1 MDLLVQRFYEKYAQ
15 TNTQTIRDYEK
26 KVDWSNRVV
35 GLKGSRGV
43 GKTTLLFQHI
53 KKNFKPTHKVLYAS
67 LDHFWFTENRLYHLA
82 DNFYK
87 KGGEILFL
95 DEVHRYPDWSTEL
108 KNIYDDFG
116 DLKIVF
122 TGSSLLHLEKSR
134 ADLSRRAVQY
144 NMPGL
149 SFREFLNFETK
160 NNFSPFS
167 LEEIIQNHIEIAI
180 SVLQKIKPL
189 AFFQNYLQYGY
200 YPFYLENIN
209 SFHQKLNEGIL
220 TVLEVDVP
228 QFETIQT
235 SHILLLKKLLQIISS
250 SVPFKPNLQSI
261 SQRTGISINTLKK
274 YLYLLD
280 RANIISLLHSD
291 LKGMS
296 NLSKPEKIFL
306 QNTNLMYN
314 LAGET
319 QNTGNLRETFFLT
332 NLKEIA
338 KVEAAKTGDFFVNDK
353 YTFEIGGKGKQQKQI
368 NNIPD
373 SFVVKDE
380 IETGNN
386 NIIPLWLF
394 GFLY

>member
-1 MDLLVQRFYEKYAQ
+1 MDLLIQRFYEKYAQ
-15 TNTQTIRDYEK
+15 TNVDSIRDFEG
-26 KVDWSNRVV
+26 KVDWNNRLI

-43 GKTTLLFQHI
+43 GKTTLLLQHI
-53 KKNFKPTHKVLYAS
+53 KRNYKPTGKILYTS
-67 LDHFWFTENRLYHLA
+67 LDHFWFAENRLYHLA
-82 DNFYK
+82 DIFYK

-95 DEVHRYPDWSTEL
+95 DEVHRYPEWSVEL
-108 KNIYDDFG
+108 KNIYDDFR

-134 ADLSRRAVQY
+134 ADLSRRAVLY

-149 SFREFLNFETK
+149 SFREFLNFQTN
-160 NNFSPFS
+160 NNFPAYTVQ
-167 LEEIIQNHIEIAI
+167 EIVNNHVEIAI
-180 SVLQKIKPL
+180 SVLEKLKPL
-189 AFFQNYLQYGY
+189 EFFQDYLNYGY
-200 YPFYLENIN
+200 YPFYLENID
-209 SFHQKLNEGIL
+209 SFHQKLSEAVHS
-220 TVLEVDVP
+220 VLEVDIP

-235 SHILLLKKLLQIISS
+235 SHIMLLKRLLQIISS

-280 RANIISLLHSD
+280 RANIISLLHADS
-291 LKGMS
+291 KGIS

-314 LAGET
+314 LAGEN

-332 NLKEIA
+332 NSREVGKA
-338 KVEAAKTGDFFVNDK
+338 EAAKKGDFFVNDK
-353 YTFEIGGKGKQQKQI
+353 YTFEIGGKWKQQKQI
-368 NNIPD
+368 KDIPD
-373 SFVVKDE
+373 SYVVKDE

-386 NIIPLWLF
+386 NVIPLWLF

>member
-15 TNTQTIRDYEK
+15 TRIETIRDFEN
-26 KVDWSNRVV
+26 KVDWKNRII

-43 GKTTLLFQHI
+43 GKTTLLFQHL
-53 KKNFKPTHKVLYAS
+53 KKNYKPTHRVLYAS
-67 LDHFWFTENRLYHLA
+67 LDHFWFAENRLYHLA

-95 DEVHRYPDWSTEL
+95 DEVHRYPDWSVEL
-108 KNIYDDFG
+108 KNIYDDFRN
-116 DLKIVF
+116 LKIVF
-122 TGSSLLHLEKSR
+122 TGSSLLHLDKSR
-134 ADLSRRAVQY
+134 ADLSRRAVLY
-144 NMPGL
+144 EMPGL
-149 SFREFLNFETK
+149 SFREYLNFETK
-160 NNFSPFS
+160 NNFSSFT
-167 LEEIIQNHIEIAI
+167 LEEILTNHVEIAI
-180 SVLQKIKPL
+180 SILEKIKPL

-200 YPFYLENIN
+200 YPFYLENIK

-220 TVLEVDVP
+220 TVLEVDIP

-235 SHILLLKKLLQIISS
+235 SHILLLKRLLQIISS
-250 SVPFKPNLQSI
+250 SVPFKPNLQSV
-261 SQRTGISINTLKK
+261 SQRTDISINTLKK

-280 RANIISLLHSD
+280 RANIISLLHTDS
-291 LKGMS
+291 KGMS

-319 QNTGNLRETFFLT
+319 QNTGNLRETFFLC
-332 NLKEIA
+332 NLKEVG
-338 KVEAAKTGDFFVNDK
+338 KVEAAKKGDFLVNDK
-353 YTFEIGGKGKQQKQI
+353 YTFEIGGKWKQQKQI
-368 NNIPD
+368 KNIPD
-373 SFVVKDE
+373 SYVVKDE

>member
-1 MDLLVQRFYEKYAQ
+1 
-15 TNTQTIRDYEK
+15 
-26 KVDWSNRVV
+26 
-35 GLKGSRGV
+35 
-43 GKTTLLFQHI
+43 
-53 KKNFKPTHKVLYAS
+53 
-67 LDHFWFTENRLYHLA
+67 
-82 DNFYK
+82 
-87 KGGEILFL
+87 
-95 DEVHRYPDWSTEL
+95 
-108 KNIYDDFG
+108 
-116 DLKIVF
+116 
-122 TGSSLLHLEKSR
+122 
-134 ADLSRRAVQY
+134 
-144 NMPGL
+144 MPGL

-167 LEEIIQNHIEIAI
+167 LEEIIQNHVEIAI
-180 SVLQKIKPL
+180 SVLEKIKPL
-189 AFFQNYLQYGY
+189 AYFQNYLQHGY

>member
-15 TNTQTIRDYEK
+15 TNCETIRDFEK
-26 KVDWSNRVV
+26 KVDWNNRVI

-67 LDHFWFTENRLYHLA
+67 LDHFWFAENRLYHFA

-95 DEVHRYPDWSTEL
+95 DEVHRYPDWSVEL
-108 KNIYDDFG
+108 KNIYDDFSK
-116 DLKIVF
+116 LKIVF
-122 TGSSLLHLEKSR
+122 TGSSLLHLDKSR
-134 ADLSRRAVQY
+134 ADLSRRAVLY
-144 NMPGL
+144 EMPGL

-160 NNFSPFS
+160 NNFSSFT
-167 LEEIIQNHIEIAI
+167 LEEILNNHVEIAI
-180 SVLQKIKPL
+180 SVLEKIKPL

-200 YPFYLENIN
+200 YPFYLENIK

-220 TVLEVDVP
+220 TVLEVDIP

-235 SHILLLKKLLQIISS
+235 SHILLLKRLLQIVSS

-261 SQRTGISINTLKK
+261 SQRSGISINTLKK

-280 RANIISLLHSD
+280 RANIISLLYSD
-291 LKGMS
+291 SKGLS

-332 NLKEIA
+332 NLKEVG
-338 KVEAAKTGDFFVNDK
+338 KTEAAKKGDFFVNDK
-353 YTFEIGGKGKQQKQI
+353 YTFEIGGKWKQQKQI
-368 NNIPD
+368 KNIPD
-373 SFVVKDE
+373 SFIVKDE
-380 IETGNN
+380 IETGST

>member
-15 TNTQTIRDYEK
+15 TRIETIRDFEN
-26 KVDWSNRVV
+26 KVDWKNRII

-43 GKTTLLFQHI
+43 GKTTLLFQHL
-53 KKNFKPTHKVLYAS
+53 KKSYKPTHRVLYAS
-67 LDHFWFTENRLYHLA
+67 LDHFWFAENRLYHLA

-95 DEVHRYPDWSTEL
+95 DEVHRYPDWSVEL
-108 KNIYDDFG
+108 KNIYDDFSN
-116 DLKIVF
+116 LKIVF
-122 TGSSLLHLEKSR
+122 TGSSLLHLDKSR
-134 ADLSRRAVQY
+134 ADLSRRAVLY
-144 NMPGL
+144 EMPGL
-149 SFREFLNFETK
+149 SFREYLNFETK
-160 NNFSPFS
+160 NNFSSFT
-167 LEEIIQNHIEIAI
+167 LEEILTNHVEIAI
-180 SVLQKIKPL
+180 SILEKIKPL

-200 YPFYLENIN
+200 YPFYLENIK

-220 TVLEVDVP
+220 TVLEVDIP

-235 SHILLLKKLLQIISS
+235 SHILLLKRLLQIISS
-250 SVPFKPNLQSI
+250 SVPFKPNLQSV
-261 SQRTGISINTLKK
+261 SQRTDISINTLKK

-280 RANIISLLHSD
+280 RANIISLLHTDS
-291 LKGMS
+291 KGLS

-319 QNTGNLRETFFLT
+319 QNIGNLRETFFLT
-332 NLKEIA
+332 NLREIA
-338 KVEAAKTGDFFVNDK
+338 KVEAAKTADFFINEK
-353 YTFEIGGKGKQQKQI
+353 YTFEIGGKGKKQKQI
-368 NNIPD
+368 KNIPD
-373 SFVVKDE
+373 SYVVKDE

>member
-15 TNTQTIRDYEK
+15 TRIETIRDFEN
-26 KVDWSNRVV
+26 KVDWKNRII

-43 GKTTLLFQHI
+43 GKTTLLFQHL
-53 KKNFKPTHKVLYAS
+53 KKNYKPTHRVLYAS
-67 LDHFWFTENRLYHLA
+67 LDHFWFAENRLYHLA

-95 DEVHRYPDWSTEL
+95 DEVHRYPDWSVEL
-108 KNIYDDFG
+108 KNIYDDFSN
-116 DLKIVF
+116 LKIVF
-122 TGSSLLHLEKSR
+122 TGSSLLHLDKSR
-134 ADLSRRAVQY
+134 ADLSRRAVLY
-144 NMPGL
+144 EMPGL
-149 SFREFLNFETK
+149 SFREYLNFETK
-160 NNFSPFS
+160 NNFSSFT
-167 LEEIIQNHIEIAI
+167 LEEILTNHVEIAI
-180 SVLQKIKPL
+180 SILEKIKPL

-200 YPFYLENIN
+200 YPFYLENIK

-220 TVLEVDVP
+220 TVLEVDIP

-235 SHILLLKKLLQIISS
+235 SHILLLKRLLQIISS
-250 SVPFKPNLQSI
+250 SVPFKPNLQSV
-261 SQRTGISINTLKK
+261 SQRTDISINTLKK

-280 RANIISLLHSD
+280 KANIISLLHTDS
-291 LKGMS
+291 KGLS

-319 QNTGNLRETFFLT
+319 QNIGNLRETFFLT
-332 NLKEIA
+332 NLREIA
-338 KVEAAKTGDFFVNDK
+338 KVEAAKTADFFINEK
-353 YTFEIGGKGKQQKQI
+353 YTFEIGGKGKKQKQI
-368 NNIPD
+368 KNIPD
-373 SFVVKDE
+373 SYVVKDE

>member
-15 TNTQTIRDYEK
+15 TSTETIRDYEK

-53 KKNFKPTHKVLYAS
+53 KKNYKPTHKILYAS

-95 DEVHRYPDWSTEL
+95 DEVHRYPDWATEL
-108 KNIYDDFG
+108 KNIYDDFS

-134 ADLSRRAVQY
+134 ADLSRRVVQY

-167 LEEIIQNHIEIAI
+167 LEEILQNHVEIAI
-180 SVLQKIKPL
+180 SVLEKIKPL

-220 TVLEVDVP
+220 TVLEVDAP
-228 QFETIQT
+228 QFENIQT
-235 SHILLLKKLLQIISS
+235 SHILLLKKLLQIISY

-291 LKGMS
+291 IKGMS

-368 NNIPD
+368 KNIPD

>member
-15 TNTQTIRDYEK
+15 TNVETIRDFENR
-26 KVDWSNRVV
+26 VDWNNRVV

-67 LDHFWFTENRLYHLA
+67 LDHFWFAENRLYHLA
-82 DNFYK
+82 DSFYK

-95 DEVHRYPDWSTEL
+95 DEVHRYPDWSVEL
-108 KNIYDDFG
+108 KNIYDDFR

-134 ADLSRRAVQY
+134 THLSRRAVLY

-160 NNFSPFS
+160 TNFSPFT
-167 LEEIIQNHIEIAI
+167 LQEIIDNHVEIAI
-180 SVLQKIKPL
+180 SVLEKIKPL
-189 AFFQNYLQYGY
+189 AHFQNYLQHGY
-200 YPFYLENIN
+200 YPFYLENVN

-220 TVLEVDVP
+220 TVLEVDIP

-235 SHILLLKKLLQIISS
+235 SHILLLKRLLQVIAS

-280 RANIISLLHSD
+280 RANIISLLHADS
-291 LKGMS
+291 KGIS

-306 QNTNLMYN
+306 QNTNLMFN

-319 QNTGNLRETFFLT
+319 QNSGNLRETFFLS
-332 NLKEIA
+332 NLKQIT
-338 KVEAAKTGDFFVNDK
+338 KIEAAKTGDFFVNDR

-368 NNIPD
+368 KNVPD
-373 SFVVKDE
+373 SYIVKDE
-380 IETGNN
+380 IEIGND

>member
-15 TNTQTIRDYEK
+15 TNVETIRDFENR
-26 KVDWSNRVV
+26 VDWNNRVV

-67 LDHFWFTENRLYHLA
+67 LDHFWFAENRLYHLA
-82 DNFYK
+82 DSFYK

-95 DEVHRYPDWSTEL
+95 DEVHRYPEWSVEL
-108 KNIYDDFG
+108 KNIYDDFR

-134 ADLSRRAVQY
+134 ADLSRRAVLY

-160 NNFSPFS
+160 TNFSPFT
-167 LEEIIQNHIEIAI
+167 LQEIIDNHVEIAI
-180 SVLQKIKPL
+180 SVLEKIKPL
-189 AFFQNYLQYGY
+189 AHFQNYLQHGY
-200 YPFYLENIN
+200 YPFYLENVN

-220 TVLEVDVP
+220 TVLEVDIP

-235 SHILLLKKLLQIISS
+235 SHILLLKRLLQVIAS

-280 RANIISLLHSD
+280 RANIISLLHADS
-291 LKGMS
+291 KGIS

-306 QNTNLMYN
+306 QNTNLMFN

-319 QNTGNLRETFFLT
+319 QNSGNLRETFFLS
-332 NLKEIA
+332 NLKQIT
-338 KVEAAKTGDFFVNDK
+338 KVEAAKTGDFFVNDR

-368 NNIPD
+368 KNVPD
-373 SFVVKDE
+373 SYIVKDE
-380 IETGNN
+380 IEIGND